1 MSTTPA
7 FTARGRGCEM
17 TPPVGARV
25 VDGLRDRWL
34 KYSLDR
40 LVYTG
45 EVVFDRAVLFLA
57 GERTDYPLIGR

>member
-1 MSTTPA
+1 
-7 FTARGRGCEM
+7 M

-25 VDGLRDRWL
+25 VDGLSDRWL
-34 KYSLDR
+34 EYSLDR